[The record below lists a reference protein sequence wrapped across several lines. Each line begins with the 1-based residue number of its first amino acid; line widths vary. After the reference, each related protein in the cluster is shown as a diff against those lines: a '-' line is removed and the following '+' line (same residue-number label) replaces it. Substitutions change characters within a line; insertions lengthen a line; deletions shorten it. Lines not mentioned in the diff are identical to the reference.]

1 MATNFPADKD
11 DATTTGGESL
21 PAAGTELSDTLSGH
35 PSHAVMHENVGDAII
50 ATQTKVGTGSSAPAA
65 DTVLT
70 GTGSGTSSWSTVSTG
85 MIGDDQV
92 TQAKMANDAVGA
104 DELASAA
111 VVWDS
116 LASSLKSQVRTMD
129 PNGSSPCHHIEWAGS
144 SLHSTWS
151 AIALAALSDADGNV
165 TYGTIPPE
173 YAASALNASAT
184 PIVGDTFVKILDG
197 SLGGTSEITYT
208 FHCVTAWNGSNAG
221 WIVNFQTALSS

>member
-1 MATNFPADKD
+1 MATNFPGDKD
-11 DATTTGGESL
+11 DASTTGGNNL

-116 LASSLKSQVRTMD
+116 LASSLKSQIRTQD
-129 PNGSSPCHHIEWAGS
+129 PNGSSPCHHIEYVGS
-144 SLHSTWS
+144 SLHSTWTS
-151 AIALAALSDADGNV
+151 IFLAAGSDSDGYV
-165 TYGTIPPE
+165 TYGTIPPD
-173 YAASALNASAT
+173 YAASSLNSSAT
-184 PIVGDTFVKILDG
+184 PIVGDTFVKIMSG
-197 SLGGTSEITYT
+197 FGGPYIALT
-208 FHCVTAWNGSNAG
+208 FHCVTAWTGSQAG
-221 WIVNFQTALSS
+221 WIVVAPDTTSV

>member
-129 PNGSSPCHHIEWAGS
+129 PNGSSPCHHIEYVGT
-144 SLHSTWS
+144 SLHSTWTS
-151 AIALAALSDADGNV
+151 IFVAAGSDADGYV

-184 PIVGDTFVKILDG
+184 PIVGDTFVKLMQG
-197 SLGGTSEITYT
+197 FGTPYAALT
-208 FHCVTAWNGSNAG
+208 FYCVTAWDGSVAG
-221 WIVNFQTALSS
+221 WIAVSPDTTSS

>member
-116 LASSLKSQVRTMD
+116 LASGLKSQIRTLD
-129 PNGSSPCHHIEWAGS
+129 PNGSSPCHHIEFAGS
-144 SLHSTWS
+144 SMHGTWNG
-151 AIALAALSDADGNV
+151 ILLAVYDADGYD

-173 YAASALNASAT
+173 YAASSLNSSAT
-184 PIVGDTFVKILDG
+184 PIVGDTFVKIFNA
-197 SLGGTSEITYT
+197 SLGGSYLTYT
-208 FHCVTAWNGSNAG
+208 FYCVTAWNGSEAG
-221 WIVNFQTALSS
+221 WIMVANESFHT